1 MKVRAKMLYE
11 YAMILKALTFFFSAD
26 QDDEMEYLFVIRAV
40 GDGQEADDDWMG
52 KMNETKRAIIAVETN
67 LKKDNA
73 TIKAQMDTN
82 NANVNEK
89 FDKIMKKLSE

>member
-1 MKVRAKMLYE
+1 MKLKAKLLNE
-11 YAMILKALTFFFSAD
+11 YAMIMNALSCNSCA
-26 QDDEMEYLFVIRAV
+26 QDEEMEYLFVIRPV

-52 KMNETKRAIIAVETN
+52 KMNETKRAIIAVEAN